1 MFKALLNL
9 FAFDYRKK
17 AEYEYLSRSTD
28 LCDLERRQKN
38 LIYGMKDWRT
48 L

>member
-1 MFKALLNL
+1 MIRYLLNL
-9 FAFDYRKK
+9 FTFDYRKK
-17 AEYEYLSRSTD
+17 VEYEYLSRSTD

-38 LIYGMKDWRT
+38 IIYGMKDWRT

>member
-1 MFKALLNL
+1 MIRYLLNL
-9 FAFDYRKK
+9 FTFDYRKEV
-17 AEYEYLSRSTD
+17 EYEYLSRSTD

-38 LIYGMKDWRT
+38 IIYGMKDWRT

>member
-1 MFKALLNL
+1 MIRYLLNL
-9 FAFDYRKK
+9 FTSDNRRR

-38 LIYGMKDWRT
+38 IIYGMKDWRT